1 MGLERQVDEGWEA
14 KGGTEGKG
22 GGDRV
27 KGKDKG
33 KDV

>member
-14 KGGTEGKG
+14 MGDTEGEG